1 MVYSSPALSL
11 TNFLM
16 NTLIH
21 DYHSLELEAHI
32 SPDDVIAKVS
42 EEVYE
47 LREALASDDQ
57 AEIEKEAK
65 DVLMNLLSVSSRITD
80 IDTLPIDPQPND
92 INNLERLVA
101 LWARQTASIR
111 GRFSR
116 ATFSLEEYR
125 LTLSELIGILLPL
138 TRRTSLSPVITES
151 ITKFHSRVTEYLPDI
166 RLEDHIL
173 SYSDFPK
180 PGILFRDISPLL
192 AHPEALRYAGYELA
206 RHAQDADVIAGLDAR
221 GFIFGTLVA
230 QILEKPF
237 VMIRK
242 KGKLPGPTVG
252 TDYSLEYGEN
262 SIEIQKDAIKPGQKV
277 ALVDDLL
284 ATGGTLEAAAQLI
297 EKVGWS
303 VESLLCLISLDEPFL
318 RDQASRKNLKKYKT
332 ESILHYI

>member
-1 MVYSSPALSL
+1 M
-11 TNFLM
+11 
-16 NTLIH
+16 
-21 DYHSLELEAHI
+21 
-32 SPDDVIAKVS
+32 
-42 EEVYE
+42 
-47 LREALASDDQ
+47 
-57 AEIEKEAK
+57 
-65 DVLMNLLSVSSRITD
+65 
-80 IDTLPIDPQPND
+80 
-92 INNLERLVA
+92 
-101 LWARQTASIR
+101 
-111 GRFSR
+111 
-116 ATFSLEEYR
+116 
-125 LTLSELIGILLPL
+125 TLSELIGILLPL

-297 EKVGWS
+297 EKVG
-303 VESLLCLISLDEPFL
+303 
-318 RDQASRKNLKKYKT
+318 
-332 ESILHYI
+332 